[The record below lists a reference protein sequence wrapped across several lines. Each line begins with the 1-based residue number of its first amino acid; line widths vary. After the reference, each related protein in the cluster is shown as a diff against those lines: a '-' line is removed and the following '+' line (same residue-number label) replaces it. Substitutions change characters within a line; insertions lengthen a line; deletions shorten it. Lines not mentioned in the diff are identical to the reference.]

1 MGMWDSLR
9 GRLEIWEDDDDVP
22 KPSPAAL
29 DAYEAATGFRLPE
42 SYRQFVLAFGPGELA
57 EMFTIAAPGYP
68 DNHDEDIDLGRMTR
82 GFRKRAGFE
91 RRSDEDLAT
100 WHDDPRRAGRLV
112 LFAKDIG
119 PDYYGWDP
127 EDVRDAEAHEYGIY
141 ALMHSDPRVLNLAGS
156 FREFIEEYCLGKG
169 WVSEVGH
176 EWPEEDPWPRMVFSP
191 ARQLTE

>member
-9 GRLEIWEDDDDVP
+9 DRLEIWEDDDDVP
-22 KPSPAAL
+22 KPGTSAL

-42 SYRQFVLAFGPGELA
+42 SYSQFVLAFGPGELGGLF
-57 EMFTIAAPGYP
+57 MIAAPGYP
-68 DNHDEDIDLGRMTR
+68 DHPDEDIDLGRMSR

-91 RRSDEDLAT
+91 RRSDEDLAG
-100 WHDDPRRAGRLV
+100 WHDDPRRARRLV

-127 EDVRDAEAHEYGIY
+127 EDVRDTEAHEYGIY
-141 ALMHSDPRVLNLAGS
+141 ALMHSDPRVLNIAGS
-156 FREFIEEYCLGKG
+156 FREFIEEYCLGDG

-176 EWPEEDPWPRMVFSP
+176 EQDEEDPWPRMEFSP
-191 ARQLTE
+191 AKRLTE